1 MCIIPDVG
9 SRASPD
15 AARINTADREACYAG
30 LQNTC
35 SCRKPT
41 YVIQM
46 RNILFIAAAVV
57 AIAVLAML
65 VWNAPKRPGAD
76 PTEPTAAQTE

>member
-1 MCIIPDVG
+1 
-9 SRASPD
+9 
-15 AARINTADREACYAG
+15 
-30 LQNTC
+30 
-35 SCRKPT
+35 
-41 YVIQM
+41 M